1 MLGTAKQ
8 TYDYLTCGV
17 GCPTDLESHAL
28 AVVWRRKGG
37 SGKRRVCT
45 SWHKLRNYSLLRLKR
60 WQGWRRC
67 DVVKE
72 QQHVLLRLAYSRYW
86 DRLREKC
93 YSLVTSSHRI
103 SPRDLN
109 SYQPVGRTLGL
120 SRNSV
125 SKLGTVRSTVVQR
138 IDNESCV
145 RCGTTASRLQKARYR
160 LIGIKCHKF
169 VNFYNNGLSCKY
181 ENIHH
186 VKNYVNM

>member
-1 MLGTAKQ
+1 MHKFKLCNPSDVYCVVAH
-8 TYDYLTCGV
+8 GV
-17 GCPTDLESHAL
+17 AMMS
-28 AVVWRRKGG
+28 KSG
-37 SGKRRVCT
+37 S
-45 SWHKLRNYSLLRLKR
+45 N
-60 WQGWRRC
+60 
-67 DVVKE
+67 
-72 QQHVLLRLAYSRYW
+72 VLLACVFEI
-86 DRLREKC
+86 LREKS

-109 SYQPVGRTLGL
+109 SHQPVGTALGL